1 MSRSLRVRLRARAKL
16 NLDLRILGIR
26 SDGYHELRT
35 IFQTIALHDVVTV
48 ESSHGPLE
56 LDGDGERMPLDQTNL
71 AWRAATRL
79 WRAAGR
85 SGPPSGARITID
97 KRIPA
102 QAGLGGGSTD
112 AAASLVGLNHV
123 WRLGCSH
130 ARLHDIAARLGADVP
145 FFLLGGAA
153 LGLGRGD
160 ELYPLVDL
168 PACHVVLAW
177 PGDGM
182 STADAYAWHRHR
194 PAGTLR
200 RESAARVEAL
210 MEGNLAGLRNDLE
223 AAVEARR
230 PEIRQIRREL
240 TAARPLAA
248 RMSGSGSAVFAL
260 FSSAAAA
267 GRAATRVSGPGR
279 HVVVTRTLG
288 RLAGGHRVV

>member
-1 MSRSLRVRLRARAKL
+1 
-16 NLDLRILGIR
+16 
-26 SDGYHELRT
+26 
-35 IFQTIALHDVVTV
+35 
-48 ESSHGPLE
+48 
-56 LDGDGERMPLDQTNL
+56 
-71 AWRAATRL
+71 
-79 WRAAGR
+79 
-85 SGPPSGARITID
+85 
-97 KRIPA
+97 
-102 QAGLGGGSTD
+102 
-112 AAASLVGLNHV
+112 V
-123 WRLGCSH
+123 WRLGCSR
-130 ARLHDIAARLGADVP
+130 AQLHDLAAGLGADVP

-168 PACHVVLAW
+168 PVWHVVLAW
-177 PGDGM
+177 PVDGI

-194 PAGTLR
+194 PPGTRR
-200 RESAARVEAL
+200 RESAARLEAL
-210 MEGNLAGLRNDLE
+210 MDGNLTGLRNDLE

-240 TAARPLAA
+240 MAAGPLAA

-267 GRAATRVSGPGR
+267 DRAATLVARPGR